1 MSVYRARLA
10 KGYTQAELA
19 QRAGISLQTVF
30 AIENGYRH
38 PSFVLLKKLAQAL
51 DVPMESLIPAAQ
63 PPEKED

>member
-38 PSFVLLKKLAQAL
+38 RSFVLLKKLAQAL